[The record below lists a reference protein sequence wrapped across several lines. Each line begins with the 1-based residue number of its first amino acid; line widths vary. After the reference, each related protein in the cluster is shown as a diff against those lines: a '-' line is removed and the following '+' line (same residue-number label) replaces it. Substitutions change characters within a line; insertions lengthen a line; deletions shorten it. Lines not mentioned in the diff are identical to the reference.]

1 MAGWWPLPDEQG
13 RGAVYAGAAYTGT
26 PGERGFPGASDE
38 VVVPWTRLADDV
50 GSFTG
55 LHVRKQGRRVLFSG
69 VTDGS
74 GAGLDDNA
82 VGPGGVD
89 VPEGLAEI
97 IDLSGEAFMAAEVV
111 AAPLSGWGPS
121 NAAAILSAA
130 TSLDLDTGDM
140 QACYLSDLLA
150 PGVTISRHYGLTGDN
165 IVIIGWN
172 NLSYDAEPSE
182 DQ

>member
-1 MAGWWPLPDEQG
+1 M
-13 RGAVYAGAAYTGT
+13 
-26 PGERGFPGASDE
+26 
-38 VVVPWTRLADDV
+38 PWTRLAADV
-50 GSFTG
+50 GGFTG

-69 VTDGS
+69 ATDGS

-97 IDLSGEAFMAAEVV
+97 IELSGEAPMDATVV
-111 AAPLSGWGPS
+111 AAGLSGWGPS
-121 NAAAILSAA
+121 NAAAILSGAI
-130 TSLDLDTGDM
+130 SLDLDTGDM
-140 QACYLSDLLA
+140 RACYLSDLLA
-150 PGVTISRHYGLTGDN
+150 PGQTISRHYGLTGDN